1 MTVPELI
8 FKLNDE
14 AVIAAFNRGVFAS
27 ALYHMCRE
35 ILNSGSEP
43 KSLWAGTLMYRL
55 ELEWDG
61 VDDFYLNVENLK

>member
-27 ALYHMCRE
+27 ALYQMCRE
-35 ILNSGSEP
+35 ILNSESEP

-61 VDDFYLNVENLK
+61 VDDFYLNIENLH

>member
-27 ALYHMCRE
+27 VLYSMCRE
-35 ILNSGSEP
+35 ILNSESEP

-55 ELEWDG
+55 ELE
-61 VDDFYLNVENLK
+61 